1 MATKK
6 NISNKVATDL
16 EISLDQGLEITNTF
30 IKLIKKNAF
39 EGQVKI
45 SNFGTFY
52 IHKTP
57 KRLGRN
63 PKTKDSYII
72 QPRIKINFKPSNKV
86 RGTLNWLKN
95 FFVVLF
101 FLAH

>member
-72 QPRIKINFKPSNKV
+72 GPRTKINFKSSNKV
-86 RGTLNWLKN
+86 KRILN
-95 FFVVLF
+95 
-101 FLAH
+101 

>member
-6 NISNKVATDL
+6 NISYKVATDL
-16 EISLDQGLEITNTF
+16 DISLDQGLEITNTF

-52 IHKTP
+52 VHKTP
-57 KRLGRN
+57 KRFGRN

-72 QPRIKINFKPSNKV
+72 SPRTKINFKSSNKV
-86 RGTLNWLKN
+86 KRILN
-95 FFVVLF
+95 
-101 FLAH
+101 

>member
-63 PKTKDSYII
+63 PKTKEEKTIS
-72 QPRIKINFKPSNKV
+72 QRNVVLFKPSKEFKELVN
-86 RGTLNWLKN
+86 TKN
-95 FFVVLF
+95 DK
-101 FLAH
+101 